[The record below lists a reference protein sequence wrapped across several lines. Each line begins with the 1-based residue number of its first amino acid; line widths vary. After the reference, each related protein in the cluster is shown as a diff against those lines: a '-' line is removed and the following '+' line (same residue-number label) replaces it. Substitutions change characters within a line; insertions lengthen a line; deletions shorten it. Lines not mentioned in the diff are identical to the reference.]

1 VTGGLDLLDE
11 LAAADE
17 AHGRTLGMLDDLLS
31 AVAEL
36 RARADRVAAVLTA
49 APAERER
56 LAGQI
61 AQAEE
66 DVSDRK
72 VALAEAE
79 TELAEA
85 ERRRDRERLLAAQR
99 FHTRAL
105 DALAM
110 AEKHLASAR
119 EGGLAHESA
128 VEAAETAIPAV
139 EEDAARLGGELA
151 RAPRIA
157 AHAAGPP
164 GGGLDGV
171 QAWTTGARAAL
182 VVARSAVRAERD
194 ALIRQANE
202 LASVML
208 GEPQVATSVAAVAR
222 RVERSVE
229 RRA

>member
-1 VTGGLDLLDE
+1 VTSGLELLDE

-17 AHGRTLGMLDDLLS
+17 AHGRALGNLDELLS
-31 AVAEL
+31 AIAEL
-36 RARADRVAAVLTA
+36 RARADSVSEVISS
-49 APAERER
+49 APAERQR
-56 LAGQI
+56 LAGQV

-66 DVSDRK
+66 ELSERAQ
-72 VALAEAE
+72 ALAEAE
-79 TELAEA
+79 AELAEA

-99 FHTRAL
+99 FHTRAR
-105 DALAM
+105 DAVGM
-110 AEKHLASAR
+110 AEKHLASAQ
-119 EGGLAHESA
+119 EGRLAHQRA

-157 AHAAGPP
+157 AHAVGPP

-194 ALIRQANE
+194 ALVRQANE

-222 RVERSVE
+222 RVGSVE
-229 RRA
+229 RPV